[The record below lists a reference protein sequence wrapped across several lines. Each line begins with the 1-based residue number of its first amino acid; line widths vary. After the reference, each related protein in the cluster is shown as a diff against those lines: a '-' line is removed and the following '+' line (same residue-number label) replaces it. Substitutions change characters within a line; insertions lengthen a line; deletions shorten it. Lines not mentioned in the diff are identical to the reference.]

1 MVHCLPPIFL
11 SLGWKGVD
19 AMGGCRRTVAVRE
32 SLERGGWCAGRRPHK
47 QAAPVSFIL
56 MDIQEMKGL
65 LRWWPLR
72 FSHCNHQIALLEA
85 SPLLKGGAF
94 GRPPSS
100 ILLHS
105 SEFDCNKAHNSNHK
119 QQHKLQQKRNGM
131 PFALR
136 GEDDDADWKEKK
148 LLTCL
153 AGVYLHAKLLLQDA
167 RWGVKI
173 GEVGEEVMQCCCF
186 LEGDHCLK
194 RIRHQ

>member
-1 MVHCLPPIFL
+1 MIVQHCLPQSSCHL
-11 SLGWKGVD
+11 MVGGEKG
-19 AMGGCRRTVAVRE
+19 
-32 SLERGGWCAGRRPHK
+32 PHK

-85 SPLLKGGAF
+85 SPLLKGGALA
-94 GRPPSS
+94 GPPSS

-119 QQHKLQQKRNGM
+119 QQHKLQQKRIGM

-153 AGVYLHAKLLLQDA
+153 AGVYLHAKLLQDA
-167 RWGVKI
+167 RWSSRKRGQD
-173 GEVGEEVMQCCCF
+173 GGGRGGGNPMLLF
-186 LEGDHCLK
+186 LRGGSLSKAD
-194 RIRHQ
+194 